1 MNSDKLQK
9 IIQENKTEFNLLI
22 SDKIFKIDEIEIF
35 ENENPVTKP
44 TTRGGVYFSDIKE
57 MKVKVT
63 LSDTSITKH
72 ISKAMLGP
80 NKTAQSKRAA
90 SNGFCPPCL
99 TSDPPIKTTLERRKY
114 NPISVSYTHLTLPTI
129 LRV

>member
-63 LSDTSITKH
+63 LSDTSITKN
-72 ISKAMLGP
+72 ISKAM
-80 NKTAQSKRAA
+80 
-90 SNGFCPPCL
+90 FCIL
-99 TSDPPIKTTLERRKY
+99 YTSDAADE
-114 NPISVSYTHLTLPTI
+114 
-129 LRV
+129 

>member
-44 TTRGGVYFSDIKE
+44 TTRGGVYFSDVTE
-57 MKVKVT
+57 MKVQVT
-63 LSDTSITKH
+63 ISDTSVTKYL
-72 ISKAMLGP
+72 SNAMLGP
-80 NKTAQSKRAA
+80 NKTFLDILIEAKIKDDLKISLITNLTNTIQNSSKIILY
-90 SNGFCPPCL
+90 FK
-99 TSDPPIKTTLERRKY
+99 IKDATIE
-114 NPISVSYTHLTLPTI
+114 SV
-129 LRV
+129 